1 MVIDTN
7 ILVYA
12 ANQNSQYHSACR
24 RIIDQRL
31 HMPDPTFLTWGIC
44 YEFLRVT
51 THRGPFPH
59 RIDAVDALRFL
70 SSLLSQPSFTVLT
83 ATNRHFD
90 LLSLTL
96 TEFPEVS
103 GNLMLDLHTAVLMRE
118 NGIREIC
125 TRDTDFYRFPFV
137 TVIDPLRQ

>member
-12 ANQNSQYHSACR
+12 ANQNSDYYDVCR
-24 RIIDQRL
+24 QFIDRRSR
-31 HMPDPTFLTWGIC
+31 MPDPTFLTWGIC

-59 RIDAVDALRFL
+59 RIEAADASRYLGT
-70 SSLLSQPSFTVLT
+70 LLSRPGFSILT
-83 ATNRHFD
+83 ATNRHLE

-96 TEFPEVS
+96 TELPDAS
-103 GNLMLDLHTAVLMRE
+103 GNLMHDVHTAVLMRE
-118 NGIREIC
+118 HGIREIC
-125 TRDTDFYRFPFV
+125 TRDADFYRFPFL
-137 TVIDPLRQ
+137 TVVDPLRQ

>member
-7 ILVYA
+7 VLVYA
-12 ANQNSQYHSACR
+12 ANENSEFFAPCR
-24 RIIDQRL
+24 RFIDHRIAQ
-31 HMPDPTFLTWGIC
+31 PDPTFLTWSIC

-59 RIDAVDALRFL
+59 RIDAVDASRFL
-70 SSLLSQPSFTVLT
+70 SSLLSQPSFSVLT

-96 TEFPEVS
+96 TEFPEIS
-103 GNLMLDLHTAVLMRE
+103 GNLMHDVHTAVLMRE
-118 NGIREIC
+118 HGITRIC
-125 TRDTDFYRFPFV
+125 TRDSDFYRFPFLE
-137 TVIDPLRQ
+137 VIDPLRQ

>member
-12 ANQNSQYHSACR
+12 ANENSEHYAACR
-24 RIIDQRL
+24 RFIDRRVFI
-31 HMPDPTFLTWGIC
+31 PDPTFLTLSIC

-59 RIDAVDALRFL
+59 RINAVDASRFL
-70 SSLLSQPSFTVLT
+70 STLLSQPSFSVLT

-96 TEFPEVS
+96 NEFPEVS
-103 GNLMLDLHTAVLMRE
+103 GNIMHDVHTAVLMRE

-125 TRDTDFYRFPFV
+125 THDVDFYRFPFL

>member
-12 ANQNSQYHSACR
+12 ANEDSEHHAACR
-24 RIIDQRL
+24 RFIDQRVRI
-31 HMPDPTFLTWGIC
+31 PDTTFLTWGIC

-59 RIDAVDALRFL
+59 GIKALDASSFL
-70 SSLLSQPSFTVLT
+70 STLLSQPSFSVLT
-83 ATNRHFD
+83 ATSQHFD

-96 TEFPEVS
+96 TELPEAS
-103 GNLMLDLHTAVLMRE
+103 GNLMHDVHTAVLMRE

-125 TRDTDFYRFPFV
+125 TRDADFFRFPFL
-137 TVIDPLRQ
+137 TVVDPFRH